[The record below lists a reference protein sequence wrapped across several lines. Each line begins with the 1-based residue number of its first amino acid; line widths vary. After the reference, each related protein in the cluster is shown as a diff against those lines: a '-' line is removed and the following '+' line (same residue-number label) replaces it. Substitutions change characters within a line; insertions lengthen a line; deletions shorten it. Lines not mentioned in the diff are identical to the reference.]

1 MKRILAVLL
10 VPLVCG
16 AGSAWAA
23 QADNTRFLVA
33 GRLEDPS
40 LTMVGSGAI
49 TGIGTLTA
57 ESADYRQADNTYRE
71 TDLAAIGGGTLTIVV
86 DGRFSVWPF
95 TVDPRT
101 CTRQGTL
108 TGTWTVTGGG
118 GDFTGASGGGTFA
131 GRFFVYAGRGAGG
144 CDETALKGLLVGP
157 MAGDVTVRQEC
168 ACGAPVRLT
177 GAPRRGP

>member
-1 MKRILAVLL
+1 MKKILAVLL
-10 VPLVCG
+10 VALLPLVGG
-16 AGSAWAA
+16 AGAAWAA
-23 QADNTRFLVA
+23 QPDNTRFLVA

-40 LTMVGSGAI
+40 LTMIGSGAI

-57 ESADYRQADNTYRE
+57 EAADYRQADNTYHE

-95 TVDPRT
+95 TVNPRT

-108 TGTWTVTGGG
+108 TGRWTVTGGG
-118 GDFTGASGGGTFA
+118 GDFTGASGGGTFS
-131 GRFFVYAGRGAGG
+131 GRFFVYAGRGPAG

-157 MAGDVTVRQEC
+157 MAGDVTVRQE
-168 ACGAPVRLT
+168 
-177 GAPRRGP
+177 